1 MGKILVQNYTTKNPI
16 SMIGEEAGICWG
28 ADTSDVNKNYK
39 RGLDCL
45 RSGHM
50 RTAEYPQ
57 VYIVLDGYSARVI
70 RELYTHIAG
79 GPTRLQASTR
89 YIEYGKFDY
98 IIPNSIE
105 KEKEA
110 KRIYNNT
117 MEVTSAGY
125 KYLEELGIPKEDIVI
140 MLKMPFEKICELK
153 KIRGVTSSGTKDIHE
168 EDQAY
173 LKEAYEN
180 SIWMAEKYD
189 WKIINCID
197 ENNNI
202 RTIEDIH
209 EEIYKIVIE
218 AFNKN

>member
-1 MGKILVQNYTTKNPI
+1 MVEMYCLL
-16 SMIGEEAGICWG
+16 
-28 ADTSDVNKNYK
+28 DV
-39 RGLDCL
+39 L
-45 RSGHM
+45 H
-50 RTAEYPQ
+50 
-57 VYIVLDGYSARVI
+57 
-70 RELYTHIAG
+70 
-79 GPTRLQASTR
+79 QACKLKT
-89 YIEYGKFDY
+89 
-98 IIPNSIE
+98 E
-105 KEKEA
+105 KEKDEFV
-110 KRIYNNT
+110 KWLYDF
-117 MEVTSAGY
+117 EVGI
-125 KYLEELGIPKEDIVI
+125 LGIPKEDIVI

-180 SIWMAEKYD
+180 SIWMAEKYG